1 MIIDTHVHFWNF
13 DPVRDAWIDET
24 MEVIRKD
31 FTPKDVIEAASGTRV
46 QGFIA
51 VQADQSEVETNYLLS
66 LAESHAEI
74 KGVVGWLDL
83 CHPNLPHQLEKY
95 SKEPLIKGLRHIVQ
109 AEPPGFMD
117 RPDFRQGIAA
127 LKGSSLTY
135 DILVYAPQLEEA
147 SRLVADFPNQPF
159 ILDHLGKPNIREG
172 KLASWQRDL
181 YNLAAYPNCYCKL
194 SGLVT
199 EAQWNSWTA
208 DQLQPYLETA
218 MEAFGPNRLVFG
230 SDWPVCKL
238 AATYT
243 QVLELILETI
253 STLTPEEQHQILWE
267 NAVQFYN
274 LNP

>member
-1 MIIDTHVHFWNF
+1 MILDTHVHFWNF

-31 FTPKDVIEAASGTRV
+31 FTPKDVIEAASGTGV

-51 VQADQSEVETNYLLS
+51 VQADQSETETNYLLS
-66 LAESHAEI
+66 LAGSHPEI

-83 CHPNLPHQLEKY
+83 CHQNFPHQLEKY
-95 SKEPLIKGLRHIVQ
+95 RSEFLLKGLRHIVQ

-117 RPDFRQGIAA
+117 RKDFRKGISA
-127 LKGSSLTY
+127 LNDTGLTY

-147 SRLVADFPNQPF
+147 SRLVSDFPNQPF

-181 YNLAAYPNCYCKL
+181 NNLAAYPNCYCKL

-199 EAQWNSWTA
+199 EAHWNSWTA
-208 DQLQPYLETA
+208 AQLEPYLETA
-218 MEAFGPNRLVFG
+218 LEAFGPDRLVFG
-230 SDWPVCKL
+230 SDWPVCRL
-238 AATYT
+238 AATYS
-243 QVLELILETI
+243 QVLDLVQDAIG
-253 STLTPEEQHQILWE
+253 TLTPAEQHQILWE
-267 NAVQFYN
+267 NAIQFYN

>member
-13 DPVRDAWIDET
+13 DPVRDAWIDQT

-31 FTPKDVIEAASGTRV
+31 FVPADVLKVADEQNV
-46 QGFIA
+46 KGFVA
-51 VQADQSEVETNYLLS
+51 VQADQSEVETHYLLS
-66 LAESHAEI
+66 LARTHSEI

-83 CHPNLPHQLEKY
+83 CDPNLNSQIENY
-95 SKEPLIKGLRHIVQ
+95 SGEPLLKGLRHIVQ

-117 RPDFRQGIAA
+117 RQDFRQGISA
-127 LKGSSLTY
+127 LKDTGLTY

-147 SRLVADFPNQPF
+147 ARLVSDFPDQPF

-181 YNLAAYPNCYCKL
+181 DNLAAYPNCYCKL

-199 EAQWNSWTA
+199 EAHWNSWTA
-208 DQLQPYLETA
+208 AQLEPYLETA
-218 MEAFGPNRLVFG
+218 LEAFGPNRLVFG
-230 SDWPVCKL
+230 SDWPVCRL
-238 AATYT
+238 AGTYS
-243 QVLELILETI
+243 QVLELVLQVI
-253 STLTPEEQHQILWE
+253 SNLSPIEQHQILWQ
-267 NAVQFYN
+267 NAIQFYN

>member
-1 MIIDTHVHFWNF
+1 MILDTHVHFWNF

-31 FTPKDVIEAASGTRV
+31 FTPKDVIEATSGTGV

-66 LAESHAEI
+66 LAGSHPEI

-83 CHPNLPHQLEKY
+83 CHPNFPHQLEKY
-95 SKEPLIKGLRHIVQ
+95 RSETHLKGLRHIVQ
-109 AEPPGFMD
+109 AEPAGFMD
-117 RPDFRQGIAA
+117 RKDFRQGISA
-127 LKGSSLTY
+127 LKDTGLTY

-147 SRLVADFPNQPF
+147 ARLVSDFPDQPF

-181 YNLAAYPNCYCKL
+181 NNLAEYTNCFCKL

-199 EAQWNSWTA
+199 EAHWNSWTA
-208 DQLQPYLETA
+208 AQLKPYLETA
-218 MEAFGPNRLVFG
+218 LEAFGPNRLVFG
-230 SDWPVCKL
+230 SDWPVCRL

-243 QVLELILETI
+243 KVLELVLETI